1 MSTMSD
7 RTSDITLYGDAA
19 WESPWVFHAMVALD
33 ELKVKYKLEPVRR
46 PIAPE
51 LKDQLR
57 ANALLPYVPA
67 MVHGDFW
74 ITESSAISEYLA
86 EQFAP
91 PDYPRI
97 LPADPRERARARQ
110 VMSWLR
116 TSLMGLRNDRPTT
129 SVFMRPVSTPL
140 TEKGK
145 ADAAELVH
153 VASALVTPGKRSLAG
168 DWCIADA
175 DLSLALMR
183 LVGNGDAS
191 VPQHLVDYAMATW
204 RRHSVLRYLSYIP
217 TTH

>member
-1 MSTMSD
+1 MNTMSD
-7 RTSDITLYGDAA
+7 PTTELVLYGDAA

-33 ELKVKYKLEPVRR
+33 ELKLKYTLEPVRR

-51 LKDQLR
+51 LKQTLSDR
-57 ANALLPYVPA
+57 ALIGLVPA
-67 MVHGDFW
+67 LVHGDFW
-74 ITESSAISEYLA
+74 LTESSAISEYLA

-91 PDYPRI
+91 PEYPRL

-116 TSLMGLRNDRPTT
+116 TSLFGLRNDRPTT

-145 ADAAELVH
+145 ADAEVLVR
-153 VASALVTPGKRSLAG
+153 VAGQLVAPGKRSIASE
-168 DWCIADA
+168 WCIADA

-183 LVGNGDAS
+183 LVGNGDS
-191 VPQHLVDYAMATW
+191 EVPKHLVDYAVATW
-204 RRHSVLRYLSYIP
+204 GRKSVLKYLSHIP
-217 TTH
+217 TTS